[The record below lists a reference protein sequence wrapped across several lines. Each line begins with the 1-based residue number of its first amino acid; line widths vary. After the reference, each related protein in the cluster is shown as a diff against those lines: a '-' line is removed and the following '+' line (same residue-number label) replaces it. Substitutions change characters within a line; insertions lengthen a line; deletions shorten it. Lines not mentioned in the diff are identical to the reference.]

1 MGMISINRYIK
12 NRYISFCLGCII
24 VVGVLQGLFLKLAE
38 AVPSFSP
45 LLFPTLTIF
54 LLVFHLF
61 IACFMA
67 MKYWCDRKRLY
78 LVAIAFAFTG
88 SALLMAGTLSCFPA
102 WLDLYQFSIINYN
115 DAMIFFMFRHLL
127 MAVLIFTS
135 ALLYAMRDRP
145 FSRMTHVA
153 IVVGMFLFTA
163 GMVTLAWFYSSH
175 SALFTLDLVDN
186 ETRQFMVLWSQ
197 VINIS
202 LIILWI
208 VVLTTLMII
217 TRVRNLF
224 WISGNFLCICYI
236 TTLIMLLLGG
246 HAEDIDWYRSRL
258 FETVATLLIIF
269 VLLYDVFN
277 LYRDSHL
284 KYQQSYQNSIRD
296 PLTRLYNR
304 SYFYDALNQAIDNA
318 NASRPVSVIVS
329 DLDRFKRINDCYGHL
344 QGDKVLQFV
353 AHLLM
358 DSVRPQDIAARIGG
372 EEFVLMLAN
381 TPSDAARQVAERIR
395 LNLSSFDKAS
405 SEGQLPEPITI
416 SMGVF
421 TTTSPNITA
430 EECVESADKAM
441 YEAKETGRNRVV
453 VFQ

>member
-1 MGMISINRYIK
+1 MIANRRSLKSRYIA
-12 NRYISFCLGCII
+12 FCLGCI
-24 VVGVLQGLFLKLAE
+24 VVIGILQTLYLKVVE
-38 AVPSFSP
+38 WVPSFSP

-61 IACFMA
+61 IACFMV

-78 LVAIAFAFTG
+78 LVAFAFAFAG
-88 SALLMAGTLSCFPA
+88 SALLMVGTLSSFPA
-102 WLDLYQFSIINYN
+102 WLDLYQFNVVNYN
-115 DAMIFFMFRHLL
+115 DAMIYYMFRHLL
-127 MAVLIFTS
+127 MAVLIIV
-135 ALLYAMRDRP
+135 AAILYTTRNYP
-145 FSRMTHVA
+145 LSRLAHIA
-153 IVVGMFLFTA
+153 IVSGEFLFTA
-163 GMVTLAWFYSSH
+163 CAVGLAWIYSSH
-175 SALFTLDLVDN
+175 STFLSIDLVDN

-197 VINIS
+197 FINIS
-202 LIILWI
+202 LIALW
-208 VVLTTLMII
+208 VVTLAALMFI

-224 WISGNFLCICYI
+224 WVGGNFLCVCYI
-236 TTLIMLLLGG
+236 VTLSMLLMGG
-246 HAEDIDWYRSRL
+246 HAEGISWYRARL

-269 VLLYDVFN
+269 VLLYDVFR
-277 LYRDSHL
+277 LYRDSHV

-304 SYFYDALNQAIDNA
+304 SYFYESLKQALDTAKS
-318 NASRPVSVIVS
+318 SRPVSVIVS
-329 DLDRFKRINDCYGHL
+329 DLDRFKRINDTYGHL

-353 AHLLM
+353 ANLLM

-381 TPSDAARQVAERIR
+381 TPSDAAYQVAERIR
-395 LNLSSFDKAS
+395 LKLSSFDNTS
-405 SEGQLPEPITI
+405 SGGQLPEPITI

-421 TTTSPNITA
+421 TATSSSVSA

-453 VFQ
+453 VFK